1 MLDRNVPS
9 PAGHQ
14 LHEAVLD
21 EDLLLGHHG
30 VPPGLHYILEDLEA
44 KVTNHGVAVIANKI
58 EATLRSIRRVF
69 LEFLQLIKCL
79 KT

>member
-1 MLDRNVPS
+1 MLDCNVAR

-14 LHEAVLD
+14 LHEAVFD

-30 VPPGLHYILEDLEA
+30 VPPGLHHVLEDLEA
-44 KVTNHGVAVIANKI
+44 EVANHGVAVIANKI
-58 EATLRSIRRVF
+58 EATLRSERRVL

-79 KT
+79 KA